1 MPGLYRRP
9 PQPQRRRPTIPV
21 EGPLGITCDLIDGGA
36 VVSALVDVPQHLNL
50 SWYHPVTVESV
61 GTGAYTAS
69 ASTLDVPIPAG
80 AVAGDFLY
88 LYMAWDSPSDA
99 ITVGSVPSGWSS
111 QNGNTGYG
119 LGTHIY
125 WRYHNG
131 TDTQATVGTSG
142 TTKIRGVIIAF
153 DNGVPEDPP
162 TYGSWAPGGWT
173 GGNVA
178 EVLAFPA
185 AFSTYKETNPTCL
198 IVIDGNDAITNPEGT
213 QTTLFDS
220 GSGTTMRMVV
230 FRGPV
235 FRQPYTVYSDIPGFW
250 VSYGTVQDIKYQRV
264 YINNKAATQKE
275 MFYPALI
282 DGGASIYAL
291 SEIKHYHHVQPA
303 LIDGGATVYS
313 LASVYPD
320 QFVSPDL
327 IDGVSAIY
335 GSSVVR
341 APYPITVGLIDSG
354 AAIYGTTVVK
364 APYPVTVGLID
375 SGAAIYDTTV
385 VHQALPIVEGTS
397 SGVDA
402 SSTTTHVFNLPSGV
416 QAGDLIFFIA
426 TANASTG
433 GITPPVDWLPNT
445 DDTDPSYLGYGGGII
460 ALSYYKIAAGGET
473 TVSFSTVNSMRYHYI
488 AYRISGAWDG
498 YPGDPVSPME
508 LWAGTSYPYATGTSV
523 DPDPPSVS
531 WPADRDT
538 VWIAVALSLSANVAT
553 AAPSGYSGLVTTP
566 ALTNAD
572 TISTAH
578 RVVRRSTS
586 EDPGVFT
593 LVYGY
598 WNAYT
603 IGVRGKY
610 FGAQG
615 LALMRI
621 PDGPSSVIYGLTLTK
636 YNTVA
641 PALIDGVSAIY
652 DLSVVKAPYPITVG
666 LIDAGPAIY
675 SLTVAGVNGL
685 TLGLID
691 AIPAGGAAIV
701 LEDSFVEGS
710 NVALTSHTPI
720 TGGPWYEWDPNG
732 DCSALVDAAEDAATF
747 SSTRTQG
754 QSSVS
759 AYAGAVGD
767 GYVEVNTP
775 HPYTGISICRVKDGD
790 PSTFYASSSSTI
802 WRVTAGVW
810 VALTSHGSSGFWWNR
825 FGFSGS
831 NPTSLGWM
839 ESQTE
844 GGLSSSWASS
854 ISDNTAGN
862 QMSAGGVGIWAEP
875 GEWWD
880 EELNDYEGGW
890 APVQPVLFYGL
901 KARDDNGA
909 SSERIW
915 APTLANKYPIT
926 LGLVGADAAIYD
938 LIVES
943 SSATVEPALI
953 DGEAAIYALGIV
965 QTQVITV
972 ELIDGGAA
980 IYDSTVVK
988 APYPITLSLIDPLRV
1003 LVVDD
1008 TFSDAGTGVADLS
1021 THTPELGGPWVRA
1034 FGGGNY
1040 PNAGFIDIDK
1050 DNDWAEP
1057 SGTITQG
1064 AWDYGSS
1071 VYRAGQISDGF
1082 VEGRLDVGSN
1092 GGRSGLVIRQ
1102 SGASYYDNFYV
1113 FFGGSLYR
1121 MTGGVISYIGNHI
1134 YSGPWYRL
1142 EVSGTSPTQITLRS
1156 ASTRE
1161 GLDSAS
1167 GTVYSGSTAGNQMA
1181 SGYVGVYGTTEDQN
1195 GMVYSG
1201 PIDGFRAYSRE
1212 AIFPLTVQPDQ
1223 FVSPALID
1231 GGAAIYDAT
1240 VVPAP
1245 LSVTLALIDGAA
1257 DIYSLSLRY
1266 TQTITA
1272 DLIDGGAVVYG
1283 LLIESNTIVTA
1294 LIDGGAAIYALE
1306 VQPDQFVTVGLIDS
1320 GAAIYTI
1327 SVVRAPWPITV
1338 ALIDASGAIYSA
1350 SVVKA
1355 PYPITVALI
1364 DGAAAIYALTVIP
1377 DQLVSPNLI
1386 DGEATVYASSVVK
1399 APWPVTVGLIDAA
1412 GGIYA
1417 ILVTYRNY
1425 ITVDLIDGAAAI
1437 YDATVV
1443 AGSAT
1448 ITTALIDGGATPFA
1462 IIAEGGSLIVT
1473 DLIDG
1478 AATVY
1483 DLSVIPQPVTVTL
1496 DLVGADGEA
1505 YALSAKAVN
1514 SLTIDLIDGTAEIYS
1529 VAITRNITLA
1539 LIDSVS
1545 ALYPPT
1551 LQFNM
1556 LLELIDG
1563 GAWIWPLVAY
1573 AEGVVEG
1580 SSEVSFGWSTT
1591 GAGSAPVLGPA
1602 ESTFTWRSD
1611 GWGAYAAIFGTG
1623 ASGWGWAAYGG
1634 AGSEEMR
1641 GSGAPAFD
1649 WDTSSAAYVL
1659 HPSDSS
1665 FTFAT
1670 AGEGSIPILG
1680 PSDVS
1685 FVWLPFAAGQVGITG
1700 TSASSFAKFTTS
1712 GTGAAGAVGTGAS
1725 SYNWT
1730 TGASEGAVAEEV
1742 TGTGASDFN
1751 WTNGGGVGWHVE
1763 DDSVI
1768 GYSDVAFNWEAVSTT
1783 QIVPGTGFVSG
1794 GAGDTTWVTIT
1805 S

>member
-21 EGPLGITCDLIDGGA
+21 EGPLQITCDLIDGGA
-36 VVSALVDVPQHLNL
+36 VVSALVDVPQQANL
-50 SWYHPVTVESV
+50 TWYHPVTVESV

-264 YINNKAATQKE
+264 YINNKAATQHEK
-275 MFYPALI
+275 FYPALI
-282 DGGASIYAL
+282 DGGAAIYAL
-291 SEIKHYHHVQPA
+291 GEIKHYHHVQPA

-335 GSSVVR
+335 GPSVVK

-354 AAIYGTTVVK
+354 AAIYGITVVK

-508 LWAGTSYPYATGTSV
+508 LWAGTSYPYATGTSAN
-523 DPDPPSVS
+523 PDPPSVL

-615 LALMRI
+615 LALMRL

-652 DLSVVKAPYPITVG
+652 GTTVIRAPYPIT
-666 LIDAGPAIY
+666 LD
-675 SLTVAGVNGL
+675 
-685 TLGLID
+685 
-691 AIPAGGAAIV
+691 
-701 LEDSFVEGS
+701 
-710 NVALTSHTPI
+710 
-720 TGGPWYEWDPNG
+720 
-732 DCSALVDAAEDAATF
+732 
-747 SSTRTQG
+747 
-754 QSSVS
+754 
-759 AYAGAVGD
+759 
-767 GYVEVNTP
+767 
-775 HPYTGISICRVKDGD
+775 
-790 PSTFYASSSSTI
+790 
-802 WRVTAGVW
+802 
-810 VALTSHGSSGFWWNR
+810 
-825 FGFSGS
+825 
-831 NPTSLGWM
+831 
-839 ESQTE
+839 
-844 GGLSSSWASS
+844 
-854 ISDNTAGN
+854 
-862 QMSAGGVGIWAEP
+862 
-875 GEWWD
+875 
-880 EELNDYEGGW
+880 
-890 APVQPVLFYGL
+890 
-901 KARDDNGA
+901 
-909 SSERIW
+909 
-915 APTLANKYPIT
+915 
-926 LGLVGADAAIYD
+926 
-938 LIVES
+938 
-943 SSATVEPALI
+943 
-953 DGEAAIYALGIV
+953 
-965 QTQVITV
+965 
-972 ELIDGGAA
+972 LIDGGAA
-980 IYDSTVVK
+980 IYDATVQSQAALIEPALIDGVAAIYALGVVPDQFVTLDLIDGVSAIYGTIVVK

-1092 GGRSGLVIRQ
+1092 GGKSGLVIRQ

-1121 MTGGVISYIGNHI
+1121 MTGGVISYIGNRI

-1142 EVSGTSPTQITLRS
+1142 EVSGTNPTQITLRS

-1212 AIFPLTVQPDQ
+1212 AIFPLAVQPDQ

-1306 VQPDQFVTVGLIDS
+1306 VQPDQSLTLALVD
-1320 GAAIYTI
+1320 GAAEIYTA
-1327 SVVRAPWPITV
+1327 SVVRAAWPITV

-1377 DQLVSPNLI
+1377 DQLVTPDLI
-1386 DGEATVYASSVVK
+1386 DGGAAVYASSVVK
-1399 APWPVTVGLIDAA
+1399 APYPITLAQIDGVAAVYGLGVIPDQFVTPALIDGVAAIYAASVVRAAWPITVALIDGAGAIYAASVVYRQTITAALIDGNAAIYAAIVAQDTIVTSLIDGGATVYGLQVQPDQSLTLALIDGAGDIYTLSVVRAPWPVTVGLIDAA

-1443 AGSAT
+1443 PGSAT

-1462 IIAEGGSLIVT
+1462 IIAEGGTTIAT

-1483 DLSVIPQPVTVTL
+1483 DLSVLAQPVTVTL
-1496 DLVGADGEA
+1496 DLLGADGEN
-1505 YALSAKAVN
+1505 YAITVAQFSN
-1514 SLTIDLIDGTAEIYS
+1514 LTLDLIDGAAEIYS
-1529 VAITRNITLA
+1529 VSLVEIRNITLA

-1545 ALYPPT
+1545 ALYPPAFTFNVT
-1551 LQFNM
+1551 LD
-1556 LLELIDG
+1556 LIDG
-1563 GAWIWPLVAY
+1563 GAWVWYLVTY
-1573 AEGVVEG
+1573 NFGQVEG
-1580 SSEVSFGWSTT
+1580 FSEVSFGWSTT

-1751 WTNGGGVGWHVE
+1751 WQDSTGVGWHVE